1 MYYSKKF
8 KYLTSVVI
16 NKIFLRVLA
25 VIKHKVCAII
35 SSMIFLLLKDDI
47 NAERNS
53 DLLVCMKS
61 SCQF

>member
-8 KYLTSVVI
+8 KYLTFAVL

-25 VIKHKVCAII
+25 VIKDKVCAIT